1 MNKAIRI
8 KCKQELVNFKKP
20 TSLLIKETYPL
31 PPYSTIIGMIH
42 NACSFKKYHE
52 MQISVQGKIG
62 SHVSDLYT
70 RYAFNQNT
78 KYESA
83 SHNIW
88 FELDNIR
95 YGIVKGIAYSELI
108 SELELI
114 IHIIPNDEDF
124 EIVYQGL
131 KFPEF
136 YLSLGRHE
144 DLLNIEEIAIVDL
157 IETEEINLKFDQYV
171 PVEYIKNIDFGTLA
185 ATQYILPKEYIIK
198 KSGKRVWINKIA
210 VKLIPEGSMVREDNN
225 LVMCDQDYYTVFLA

>member
-42 NACSFKKYHE
+42 NACGFKKYHE
-52 MQISVQGKIG
+52 MKISVQGKIG
-62 SHVSDLYT
+62 SHISDLYT

-83 SHNIW
+83 RHNIW
-88 FELDNIR
+88 FELDNIK

-108 SELELI
+108 SELELV
-114 IHIIPNDEDF
+114 IHILPKAEDF
-124 EIVYQGL
+124 SVIYESL
-131 KFPEF
+131 KYPKF

-144 DLLNIEEIAIVDL
+144 DLLNIEEIEIVNL
-157 IETEEINLKFDQYV
+157 IEIEEITLKFDQYV
-171 PVEYIKNIDFGTLA
+171 PIEYIKNIDFGTPA
-185 ATQYILPKEYIIK
+185 ATQYILPKKYIIK
-198 KSGKRVWINKIA
+198 KSGKRVWINKIP
-210 VKLIPEGSMVREDNN
+210 VKFISKDSMVREDNN
-225 LVMCDQDYYTVFLA
+225 LIMCDQDYYTVFLA